1 MSISSHLGIVLLVIA
16 GVVTVIGVVVI
27 AAIEA
32 KRMEKGQPSILSG
45 LSKRENGKAEKES

>member
-1 MSISSHLGIVLLVIA
+1 MSSHFGMVLLVLV

-32 KRMEKGQPSILSG
+32 KRHDEGKPSLLSAKKKDTSEQEKS
-45 LSKRENGKAEKES
+45 